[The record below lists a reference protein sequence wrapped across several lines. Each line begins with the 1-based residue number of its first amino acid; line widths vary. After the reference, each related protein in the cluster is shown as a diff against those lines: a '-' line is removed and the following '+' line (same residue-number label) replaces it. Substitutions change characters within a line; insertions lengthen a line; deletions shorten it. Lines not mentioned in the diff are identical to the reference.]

1 MRVSINAADN
11 IVVIDGE
18 PCRSDCAEL
27 ITSGISIVQW
37 YGDHGEIEFIGHA
50 QPNGA
55 ITDFAPYQSYVDN
68 AVPLNPSPST
78 INPQLNGMQLKT
90 AAEILIRG

>member
-11 IVVIDGE
+11 IAVIDGE

-37 YGDHGEIEFIGHA
+37 YDDHGEIEFIGHA
-50 QPNGA
+50 QPNGE
-55 ITDFAPYQSYVDN
+55 ISDFAPYQSYVDN
-68 AVPLNPSPST
+68 AVPIAPPPPSS
-78 INPQLNGMQLKT
+78 INPQLNSMRLET
-90 AAEILIRG
+90 AAQILGV